1 MFDGCQNS
9 IISLLN
15 PIKSPSGYNGTRHQL
30 VSPWP
35 RQAAPS
41 SPELS
46 FRSGRPRPAGAQRPE
61 LRESMGISWFFC
73 GVLMF
78 FLGDGT
84 SKNLLVFVWLY
95 SHCISI
101 LDGEIMLNP
110 WYLPIFQVLFLGL
123 PSQRSQRSHCP
134 KASASFRVRFP
145 SDWVDIP
152 DWVTKH
158 RPKRA
163 QMCESLQVGY
173 CHYEQIE
180 HF

>member
-1 MFDGCQNS
+1 MGPGTNW
-9 IISLLN
+9 
-15 PIKSPSGYNGTRHQL
+15 SPHDPARL
-30 VSPWP
+30 
-35 RQAAPS
+35 RQAAQS
-41 SPELS
+41 S
-46 FRSGRPRPAGAQRPE
+46 RSVRDVLGRLERSAPN
-61 LRESMGISWFFC
+61 SGIPW
-73 GVLMF
+73 GVHGDFMVFLWGVDV

>member
-1 MFDGCQNS
+1 MTPPGCAKQPRA
-9 IISLLN
+9 LV
-15 PIKSPSGYNGTRHQL
+15 PFGT
-30 VSPWP
+30 SSAGWS
-35 RQAAPS
+35 AAPRTQG
-41 SPELS
+41 
-46 FRSGRPRPAGAQRPE
+46 FHG
-61 LRESMGISWFFC
+61 ESMGISCFFC

-101 LDGEIMLNP
+101 LDDEIMLNP